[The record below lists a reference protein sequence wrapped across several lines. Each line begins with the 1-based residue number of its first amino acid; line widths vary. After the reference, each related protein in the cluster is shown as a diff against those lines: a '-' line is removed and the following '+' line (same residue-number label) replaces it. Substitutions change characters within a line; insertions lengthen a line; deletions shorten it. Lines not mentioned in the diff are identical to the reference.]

1 MSDWKPV
8 LFGNWWLFA
17 LVTSLEI
24 YVVYFR
30 TLWEMLHQKNDGE
43 KGENSFFISPLL
55 MVHNALWWKGKKSSR
70 VGSGQVKWISH
81 YGQERLFHWT
91 AISKSFRKS
100 RYRAYSTKLCIT
112 HWEQWIQSL
121 PTWPFLTCWSQSS
134 DNCPG
139 ILWDSHY
146 WEWWMFRNHL
156 MLSIWGPDTDQSLDH
171 SLSTWIWKTE
181 KIND

>member
-1 MSDWKPV
+1 MTDGKLF

-30 TLWEMLHQKNDGE
+30 TQWEILCRKMMERGE
-43 KGENSFFISPLL
+43 KTHFSSAEG

-70 VGSGQVKWISH
+70 VRSGQVKWISH
-81 YGQERLFHWT
+81 YGAERLFHWT
-91 AISKSFRKS
+91 PISKSFQKS
-100 RYRAYSTKLCIT
+100 RYRAYSTKLYIT

-121 PTWPFLTCWSQSS
+121 PTWLFLTCWSQSS

-146 WEWWMFRNHL
+146 WELWMFRNHL
-156 MLSIWGPDTDQSLDH
+156 MLSAWGPDPDQSLVH

-181 KIND
+181 KISD